1 MKLRHY
7 KWFMLLSLVVGLGLG
22 SPNLTVAHDEDEPP
36 PAPGSTWEAE
46 TCLDDSQCGD
56 VGPMIPMTYNAVGA
70 GLVWTKDNWEQPK
83 IQYKGRHS
91 EFKPTDVVSEDC
103 VEDLILNSGFSAWPI
118 PRSEWAAQFP
128 SGTAVPS
135 SAVTQNFATWTNP
148 ATAYNIFTDA
158 QNVTRQDPVGNS
170 HGTKSLSVCFRSSF
184 KHLVY
189 GEYTYHQGQSLF
201 VANRIRA
208 YYAKE
213 NSQLWDLGHP
223 DAFKTRPGGVFDNVL
238 VDEDDALLNL
248 ASFTDA
254 GASKGLHYNIY
265 SLGYATLADG
275 RSVNIGGHS
284 GQSNNGYRKL
294 NIYAPETN
302 SWVNRPVPCNV
313 ANWRAD
319 PGGVTLGY
327 QAFADA
333 AAGGPGLGDRL
344 VNPPGNPSL
353 GTGAPT
359 WSDCNQHIRDHVDP
373 PHSSDMR
380 YGRWYPSGI
389 TLPNGKVLVYGGDD
403 LDESV
408 LPNYALAP
416 FNARDVAFRAS
427 QIFTPVADLYD
438 PKTDTTVALEN
449 ARRIFP
455 LYPQALAVQTGPKKD
470 DWKLCV
476 LTGEPAPASEATVP
490 RSDAIDDAAEWR
502 NFCAAPGCVD
512 DTRAIRR
519 RVNPNRASSLDC
531 LDVLAAEKDP
541 NRNIPAENHWT
552 HIDTAQH
559 NHGYNSGTAD
569 LVEIGPKGQTLSHKF
584 VVFGG
589 TVANSNTRT
598 ADIEMIDFAQPNPQ
612 FALQQPMY
620 QPGTNINGIMLPDG
634 TVLLRGGSGPGGGT
648 FEQAQ
653 FTRYQ
658 LFNPADGTTQ
668 ILAKS
673 THLGG
678 LHKTVMLLP
687 DATVIA
693 MAGDRSAMS
702 APGERVFSPGDQ
714 DLGVSVAQVFSPP
727 YLFADADGTPAVR
740 PVIKKGPNKVGYG
753 ETMAIEVGTTDEIG
767 SVSIIRTGF
776 VTHQLHTDNRYVKL
790 YVKSIK
796 GGTGNDNKV
805 LTVAAPNLPAQAIP
819 GDYMLFVVNNNGVPS
834 VAKHIRLT
842 PAN

>member
-1 MKLRHY
+1 MNLRSY
-7 KWFMLLSLVVGLGLG
+7 KWLMLFGLVLSLGLG
-22 SPNLTVAHDEDEPP
+22 SPNLTVAHDEEEPP
-36 PAPGSTWEAE
+36 PAPGSTWEPE
-46 TCLDDSQCGD
+46 TCLADNVCGE
-56 VGPMIPMTYNAVGA
+56 VGPLIPMTYNAVGA
-70 GLVWTKDNWEQPK
+70 GIVWTKDNWEQPK

-103 VEDLILNSGFSAWPI
+103 VEQMVLNSGFSAWPI

-128 SGTAVPS
+128 SGTAVP
-135 SAVTQNFATWTNP
+135 AAPVTQNFATWTNP
-148 ATAYNIFTDA
+148 ATAYNIFTDS
-158 QNVTRQDPVGNS
+158 QRVTRLDPVGNS
-170 HGTKSLSVCFRSSF
+170 HGTKSMAPCFRSSF

-208 YYAKE
+208 YYGKE

-223 DAFKTRPGGVFDNVL
+223 DAFKTRPGGVFDNAL
-238 VDEDDALLNL
+238 LDEEDALLNL

-254 GASKGLHYNIY
+254 GASRGLHYNIY

-294 NIYAPETN
+294 NIYEPETN
-302 SWVNRPVPCNV
+302 SWVNRPLPCNV

-319 PGGVTLGY
+319 PGGVALGY

-389 TLPNGKVLVYGGDD
+389 TLPNGKVLIYGGDD

-416 FNARDVAFRAS
+416 FNARDAAFRAS
-427 QIFTPVADLYD
+427 QIFTPVSEVYD

-449 ARRIFP
+449 ARKVWP
-455 LYPQALAVQTGPKKD
+455 LYPFATVVSTGPKKD
-470 DWKLCV
+470 DWKVCV
-476 LTGEPAPASEATVP
+476 IGGAPAPASEATVP
-490 RSDAIDDAAEWR
+490 RSDAIDEAAEWR
-502 NFCAAPGCVD
+502 NFCATPGCAA

-519 RVNPNRASSLDC
+519 LVLPTRAGSLDC

-552 HIDTAQH
+552 HIDTAKD
-559 NHGYNSGTAD
+559 NHGYNSGMAT
-569 LVEIGPKGQTLSHKF
+569 LVKIGPKGETLSHKF
-584 VVFGG
+584 VVMGG
-589 TVANSNTRT
+589 TLANSNTRT
-598 ADIEMIDFAQPNPQ
+598 ADIEMIDLVQPNPQ
-612 FALQQPMY
+612 FVLQQPMY
-620 QPGTNINGIMLPDG
+620 QPATNIHAVMLPDG
-634 TVLLRGGSGPGGGT
+634 KVLLRGGAGPGGAS
-648 FEQAQ
+648 FETANM
-653 FTRYQ
+653 TRHM
-658 LFNPADGTTQ
+658 LFNPADGTTTT
-668 ILAKS
+668 LAKS
-673 THLGG
+673 TFLGA

-687 DATVIA
+687 DATTIA
-693 MAGDRSAMS
+693 MAGDRSAMV
-702 APGERVFSPGDQ
+702 AVGDRVFSPGDQ
-714 DLGVSVAQVFSPP
+714 DTGVSNAEIFSPP
-727 YLFADADGTPAVR
+727 YLFADAAGTPAAR
-740 PVIKKGPNKVGYG
+740 PVIQKGPDKVGYG
-753 ETMAIEVGTTDEIG
+753 ETMTVEVGATDEIKL
-767 SVSIIRTGF
+767 VSMIRTGF
-776 VTHQLHTDNRYVKL
+776 VTHSLHTDNVYVEL
-790 YVKSIK
+790 HVKSTQQ
-796 GGTGNDNKV
+796 GENEKV
-805 LTVAAPNLPAQAIP
+805 LKVNAPKLPAQAVP
-819 GDYMLFVVNNNGVPS
+819 GDYMLFVVNTNGTPS
-834 VAKHIRLT
+834 VAKHVRLMLDD
-842 PAN
+842 